1 VDGGLGKMVSQFLQS
16 DDQTQLNYV
25 RYGLDLLEDGVNGSL
40 GELQGSQGAEDR
52 IFLGSVQSI
61 ITALQSILNDPS
73 QTPAALAALATDPS
87 NILVLITLMVSTAFA
102 AQISAVTLFGEP
114 DSSTNRG
121 LIGLILDFLAGGQDG
136 MEEAMEDDMEDGD
149 DSMEDGE
156 NDMEDG
162 ENDMEDAG
170 EEEAEEDEE
179 EEEEDEEEEEED
191 AEEEEENSD
200 MEDMGETEGS
210 TGGLLESLISFITG
224 ILGGNNDND
233 DMEGAEDGME
243 EEDDMGSNDDMEE
256 SEESQE
262 EGSDTDD
269 ERQDDMM
276 EDDASDGGSS
286 FGGLSVSLHP
296 IDIAALFVQV
306 QDAIGMNC
314 TCDDGAMSE
323 EMITN
328 ATLRLMEDEK
338 RKKPQKF
345 KKVFNKKKPHMKKKK
360 NNKKQNITR
369 KRIPKTA

>member
-1 VDGGLGKMVSQFLQS
+1 MGSFQSDTMRDRLKRSCWCVISVLLLVDSCAGALLDRRRRQVDGGLGKMVSQFLQS

-61 ITALQSILNDPS
+61 ITALQAILNDPS
-73 QTPAALAALATDPS
+73 QTPAALADLATDPS
-87 NILVLITLMVSTAFA
+87 NILALITLMVSTAFA

-136 MEEAMEDDMEDGD
+136 MEEAIEDDMEDGD
-149 DSMEDGE
+149 DSMEDG
-156 NDMEDG
+156 D
-162 ENDMEDAG
+162 NDMEDAG
-170 EEEAEEDEE
+170 EEEVEED

-233 DMEGAEDGME
+233 DMEGAEDDMGE
-243 EEDDMGSNDDMEE
+243 EEEATEVQE
-256 SEESQE
+256 SIQ
-262 EGSDTDD
+262 
-269 ERQDDMM
+269 
-276 EDDASDGGSS
+276 
-286 FGGLSVSLHP
+286 
-296 IDIAALFVQV
+296 
-306 QDAIGMNC
+306 
-314 TCDDGAMSE
+314 
-323 EMITN
+323 
-328 ATLRLMEDEK
+328 
-338 RKKPQKF
+338 
-345 KKVFNKKKPHMKKKK
+345 
-360 NNKKQNITR
+360 
-369 KRIPKTA
+369 

>member
-1 VDGGLGKMVSQFLQS
+1 MGSFQSDTMRDRLKRSCWCVISVLLLVDSCAGALLDRRRRQVDGGLGKMVSQFLQS

-40 GELQGSQGAEDR
+40 GALQGSQGAEDR

-73 QTPAALAALATDPS
+73 QTPSALAALATDPS

-149 DSMEDGE
+149 DSMED
-156 NDMEDG
+156 
-162 ENDMEDAG
+162 AG
-170 EEEAEEDEE
+170 EEESEEDEE
-179 EEEEDEEEEEED
+179 EEEED
-191 AEEEEENSD
+191 EEEEENSD

-233 DMEGAEDGME
+233 DMEGAEDDMQ
-243 EEDDMGSNDDMEE
+243 EEDEMGSNDEMEE
-256 SEESQE
+256 SEESGE
-262 EGSDTDD
+262 EGSGTDD
-269 ERQDDMM
+269 ERQEDMM
-276 EDDASDGGSS
+276 EDDTSDGGSS

-314 TCDDGAMSE
+314 TCDDGTMSE

-328 ATLRLMEDEK
+328 ATLRLMEEEK
-338 RKKPQKF
+338 RKKQ
-345 KKVFNKKKPHMKKKK
+345 
-360 NNKKQNITR
+360 
-369 KRIPKTA
+369 